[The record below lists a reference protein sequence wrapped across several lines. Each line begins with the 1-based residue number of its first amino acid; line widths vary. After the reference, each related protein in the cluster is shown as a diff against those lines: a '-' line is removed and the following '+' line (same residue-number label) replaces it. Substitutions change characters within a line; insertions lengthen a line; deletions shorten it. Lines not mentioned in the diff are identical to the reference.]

1 VYASGTLQVRFRYAY
16 RVHNTRDTGV
26 YTHYPVIFKV
36 AKFRGQSGAS
46 GLIALEVE
54 TNYASF
60 DFHIRV
66 LFFRFGNSLLYYI
79 KLGTS
84 V

>member
-1 VYASGTLQVRFRYAY
+1 MSCLFMTK
-16 RVHNTRDTGV
+16 
-26 YTHYPVIFKV
+26 THLVPVKSEPQ
-36 AKFRGQSGAS
+36 ARPGEN
-46 GLIALEVE
+46 EVE

-60 DFHIRV
+60 DFHFWV

-79 KLGTS
+79 KLGMS

>member
-1 VYASGTLQVRFRYAY
+1 MRAKIEIDFLFEILQEL
-16 RVHNTRDTGV
+16 D
-26 YTHYPVIFKV
+26 
-36 AKFRGQSGAS
+36 QEQD
-46 GLIALEVE
+46 LEVE